1 MDYSFKNIILFLTE
15 RFLKNY
21 SIYKKK
27 NYFMIIKYLKPF
39 QKNKFK

>member
-27 NYFMIIKYLKPF
+27 KLFYDYKISKTISKK
-39 QKNKFK
+39 QI